1 MGSGFSGAFFLSSF
15 IKNNN
20 FIGLV
25 LAALGLGGGR
35 DCLWLQA
42 LGPSS
47 PVAVCRLF
55 LAVAPLVVEHG
66 LQVARDS
73 VAAAPGLG
81 GCGSRALEHRFGS
94 CGSLPLLLWGTW
106 DPPGPGIEPVSPALA
121 AGFFTTAHQ
130 ASPLVPAF

>member
-15 IKNNN
+15 IENNN

-25 LAALGLGGGR
+25 SAALDLGGGR
-35 DCLWLQA
+35 DCLWLQG

-55 LAVAPLVVEHG
+55 LAVALVEHG
-66 LQVARDS
+66 LQGARDS
-73 VAAAPGLG
+73 VAAAPGLSA
-81 GCGSRALEHRFGS
+81 CGSWALEHRFGS
-94 CGSLPLLLWGTW
+94 CGSRSLLLWGTW
-106 DPPGPGIEPVSPALA
+106 DPPRQGMEPVSPALA

-130 ASPLVPAF
+130 ASPPVPAF